1 MEKITYRIE
10 MKIPAPH
17 KGWGKWNLLHVS
29 RTERA
34 AYNWLRKNS
43 TNEDIWKHNKV
54 FRVAKIE
61 GPFSTTMHTLSQ
73 KALHDAVNKIAL
85 RL

>member
-34 AYNWLRKNS
+34 ANNWLRKNS

-54 FRVAKIE
+54 FRIEKIE
-61 GPFSTTMHTLSQ
+61 GPFSTTMHTLSK
-73 KALHDAVNKIAL
+73 KALHDAVNKIAP
-85 RL
+85 RF